1 MKISV
6 SLPDEDVT
14 FLDAYVLEKGLS
26 SRSAAL
32 HKAVRLLRATGL
44 GAAYESAWAEW
55 SDDDQQLWDQTAS
68 DGLR

>member
-1 MKISV
+1 MKISM
-6 SLPDEDVT
+6 SLPEEDVT
-14 FLDAYVLEKGLS
+14 FLDAYAIEKGLP

-55 SDDDQQLWDQTAS
+55 PHEDQQLWDATSS
-68 DGLR
+68 DGLQ

>member
-1 MKISV
+1 MKISM
-6 SLPDEDVT
+6 SLPEEDIT
-14 FLDAYVLEKGLS
+14 FLDAYAEEKGLP

-55 SDDDQQLWDQTAS
+55 PREDQQFWDVSAS
-68 DGLR
+68 DGLQ